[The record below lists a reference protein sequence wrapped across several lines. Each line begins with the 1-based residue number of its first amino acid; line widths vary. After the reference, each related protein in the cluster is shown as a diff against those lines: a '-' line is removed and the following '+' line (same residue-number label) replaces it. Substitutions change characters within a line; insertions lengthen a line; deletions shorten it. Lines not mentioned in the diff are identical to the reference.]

1 MRGFGP
7 SASRG
12 VRASLT
18 ATVCAALLT
27 SVAPLPPA
35 AAEQGEV
42 PTEPLT
48 VSVAPEAGGAAVTL
62 DAALYRPSGAGPH
75 PAVVL
80 AHGFGGSR
88 QDLEASAQE
97 LARDGY
103 LVAAY
108 TARGFGSSG
117 GLVHLNDP
125 EFEVADARAVIT
137 ALAAHPDV
145 QLDRPGDPRV
155 GVSGVSY
162 GGALALM
169 AAGADARV
177 DAVVAAATWN
187 DLAAAFYPNHVA
199 GQANSPAGL
208 DPADVPG
215 VLKRRWLSSFFT
227 GAAGPDG
234 RPGESPAPSGL
245 TATPCGRFEP
255 SLCALFLQA
264 TSTGG
269 TPSAALLQELRR
281 RSPAVGNGRVGAP
294 TLLLQGMQDSLFGL
308 DHADATARQIGAA
321 GTPVAVRWFEG
332 GHDGGASPAV
342 SETLTPWFDRYLRG
356 DPSQTR
362 GEPTPLPAFT
372 ATAPAFR
379 RGGDPRRIEAA
390 AYPGADAHPGPEPHP
405 GAESHPGAQAQPGPE
420 APTGGGGSP
429 GGADG
434 ASGND
439 GTSGEISWIRLPFAD
454 QAGGSL
460 LSPPGG
466 DPAATVALPGL
477 GGRAEG
483 AAPAGAEASATTAP
497 GSSGANPF
505 GAAAY
510 PLAALPGQS
519 VAFDTLP
526 LDRGITALG
535 APRVRLTVT
544 SSAADAT
551 LFVSLW
557 RVVAGTPS
565 APRRLVAPIRVPTR
579 PGVPT
584 SVEVSLPAGSYTM
597 EQGSTWR
604 VLVSATDSSFATPPD
619 ARVYQVALDGPDL
632 ALPVVP
638 SALEAATPPDAEV
651 RWVSGALAGALLVA
665 AATALATWRRG
676 RRRERSGWRHDLSEV
691 PLAVEHLVKTYAD
704 GHRAVDD
711 VSWAAHR
718 GQVVGLLGPNGA
730 GKTTTI
736 RMIAGLI
743 HPDSG
748 EAYVHGRPLRP
759 GSPALAGVGALIE
772 GPGFLPHLTGRAN
785 LRAYWA
791 ATGRPLE
798 EAHLE
803 EALEVAALGDAIER
817 PVRSYSHGMK
827 QRLGI
832 AQAMLGLPEVLILD
846 EPTNG
851 LDPPQIAAMRPILR
865 RYAQTGRTVVVSSH
879 LLAEVELTCTHVVV
893 MHRGQVVTAG
903 AVADLIDS
911 SDTTVLELDGGTP
924 AATQVADVMRR
935 PAHGWRGRGRRLQG
949 LRSVEVVPGT
959 DPARLVVVADAP
971 RAQVVEAVVSAGGKV
986 LGVSGRRHLE
996 EVFLGV
1002 IAAQDLEAGRTVRPR

>member
-7 SASRG
+7 SAAW
-12 VRASLT
+12 RARTRVSAAL
-18 ATVCAALLT
+18 CAALLT
-27 SVAPLPPA
+27 SLTTLPPA
-35 AAEQGEV
+35 AAEQGDSSS
-42 PTEPLT
+42 EPLT
-48 VSVAPEAGGAAVTL
+48 VSVAPEAGGSAVTL
-62 DAALYRPSGAGPH
+62 DAAVYRPTGEGPH

-88 QDLEASAQE
+88 HDLEETAQE
-97 LARDGY
+97 IARDGY
-103 LVAAY
+103 VVATY
-108 TARGFGSSG
+108 TARGFGASG

-125 EFEVADARAVIT
+125 DIEVADARAVVT
-137 ALAAHPDV
+137 TLAARSDV
-145 QLDRPGDPRV
+145 QLDGSGDPRV
-155 GVSGVSY
+155 GVSGASY

-169 AAGADARV
+169 LAGADPRV

-187 DLAAAFYPNHVA
+187 DLAAAFYPNHVP
-199 GQANSPAGL
+199 GTGDSPAAL
-208 DPADVPG
+208 DPAEVPG

-227 GAAGPDG
+227 SAAAAAAPPMRSEGT
-234 RPGESPAPSGL
+234 PGQSPAPTGL

-281 RSPAVGNGRVGAP
+281 RSPAVSNGRVSAP

-308 DHADATARQIGAA
+308 DHADATARQIAA
-321 GTPVAVRWFEG
+321 TGTPVAVRWFEG
-332 GHDGGASPAV
+332 GHDGGAAPAV
-342 SETLTPWFDRYLRG
+342 AETLTPWFDRYLRG
-356 DPSQTR
+356 EGTR
-362 GEPTPLPAFT
+362 ASTEPPPLPGFT

-379 RGGDPRRIEAA
+379 RGADPRRIEAP
-390 AYPGADAHPGPEPHP
+390 AYPGAGGP
-405 GAESHPGAQAQPGPE
+405 A
-420 APTGGGGSP
+420 APSGDTANSE
-429 GGADG
+429 
-434 ASGND
+434 ASGGIAWN
-439 GTSGEISWIRLPFAD
+439 RLPFGD
-454 QAGGSL
+454 QTGGSL

-466 DPAATVALPGL
+466 DPAATVVLPGL
-477 GGRAEG
+477 VGPAEPS
-483 AAPAGAEASATTAP
+483 APAGGDASPTTAP
-497 GSSGANPF
+497 GTSGAL

-519 VAFDTLP
+519 VAFDTQP
-526 LDRGITALG
+526 LEQGLTVLG
-535 APRVRLTVT
+535 TPRVRLTVT

-565 APRRLVAPIRVPTR
+565 APRRLVAPIRVTTR

-584 SVEVSLPAGSYTM
+584 PVEVSLPAGTYTM

-604 VLVSATDSSFATPPD
+604 VLVSATDASYATPLD
-619 ARVYQVALDGPDL
+619 ARVYQVALDGADL

-638 SALEAATPPDAEV
+638 TAAQASTPPDDEV
-651 RWVSGALAGALLVA
+651 RWVSGALAAVLLLA
-665 AATALATWRRG
+665 AAAAFATWRQG
-676 RRRERSGWRHDLSEV
+676 LRRERSGRRQDLADV
-691 PLAVEHLVKTYAD
+691 PLTVERLVKTYAD

-711 VSWAAHR
+711 VSWSAHR

-759 GSPALAGVGALIE
+759 GSPALAGVGTLIE
-772 GPGFLPHLTGRAN
+772 GPGFLPHLTGREN
-785 LRAYWA
+785 LHAYWA
-791 ATGRPLE
+791 ATGRPDE
-798 EAHLE
+798 EAHLD
-803 EALEVAALGDAIER
+803 EALEVAALGDAVER

-865 RYAQTGRTVVVSSH
+865 RYAQAGRTVVVSSH

-893 MHRGQVVTAG
+893 MHRGRVVTAG
-903 AVADLIDS
+903 AVADLVDS
-911 SDTTVLELDGGTP
+911 ADTTVLELDGGP
-924 AATQVADVMRR
+924 PEASRVADALRR
-935 PAHGWRGRGRRLQG
+935 PASGWRGHGRAGWRGRGRGEGSDRGRGDDRGRPVDG
-949 LRSVEVVPGT
+949 LRSVELVPGA

-971 RAQVVEAVVSAGGKV
+971 RADVVDAVVAAGGKV

-1002 IAAQDLEAGRTVRPR
+1002 IAAEDLEAGRTVRPR